1 MSIDFD
7 SLLEGVNKKDMRA
20 WEDLYAG
27 YYAVLCSYV
36 NNILRD
42 RDQAQDIVQE
52 VLVAVWKSS
61 KQFGDMKELTSYL
74 YRSCYNNA
82 LIYKR
87 NVQIR
92 KGIEQKIILEAEVEF
107 SDEIFAISV
116 RDELLRQLYCYIK
129 ELPDGARE
137 IMELSVL
144 GLSGP
149 EIAEK
154 LGITIH
160 TVKTQKN
167 RSFKYLRERLKGSV
181 LLFLI

>member
-1 MSIDFD
+1 M
-7 SLLEGVNKKDMRA
+7 
-20 WEDLYAG
+20 
-27 YYAVLCSYV
+27 
-36 NNILRD
+36 
-42 RDQAQDIVQE
+42 
-52 VLVAVWKSS
+52 
-61 KQFGDMKELTSYL
+61 TSYL

-107 SDEIFAISV
+107 SDEIFAITV